1 MAERARRPL
10 RATRPQAFRFGSLPP
25 SPLRPSTLPMPSR
38 RGRLRP
44 RRLPDL
50 RHHRARRVAGEG
62 SRLDGGPRGCR
73 RPLPRPCH
81 EVLSVSQR
89 RGSVGQAAQRAGR
102 CDGRRLATIARP
114 RRPGK
119 VVHRG
124 PTAHR
129 HRGPLRPRQGTRTSI
144 ESALAHAVGRIGEPI
159 RTAKTRTTRLR
170 LATAAT
176 VT

>member
-10 RATRPQAFRFGSLPP
+10 RAMRPQAFRFGSLPP

-62 SRLDGGPRGCR
+62 SQLDGGPRGCR

-89 RGSVGQAAQRAGR
+89 RLPRARRPRGQAA
-102 CDGRRLATIARP
+102 
-114 RRPGK
+114 
-119 VVHRG
+119 
-124 PTAHR
+124 
-129 HRGPLRPRQGTRTSI
+129 
-144 ESALAHAVGRIGEPI
+144 
-159 RTAKTRTTRLR
+159 
-170 LATAAT
+170 ATAAAWRRSPAPAAPRRSST
-176 VT
+176 AGRQLTDTEACCVLGRKPAPPSRAQSHPRWGESASRFGCPKPARLGRDWPPPPR

>member
-10 RATRPQAFRFGSLPP
+10 RAMRPQAFRFGSLPP

-89 RGSVGQAAQRAGR
+89 RVP
-102 CDGRRLATIARP
+102 RP
-114 RRPGK
+114 RRP
-119 VVHRG
+119 RG
-124 PTAHR
+124 QA
-129 HRGPLRPRQGTRTSI
+129 
-144 ESALAHAVGRIGEPI
+144 A
-159 RTAKTRTTRLR
+159 
-170 LATAAT
+170 ATAAAWRRSPAPAAPRRSST
-176 VT
+176 AGRQLTDTEARCVHGREPAPPSRAHSRPRWGESASRFERPGPARLG